1 MMVRTQ
7 TSAQRTNRIRTGTAQ
22 RARQVWRVCRIA
34 LPSIGLIGVASAC
47 TNMPEL
53 SFPEP
58 LRQPKAVPTED
69 GAAQDAIDGIRVEPT
84 PGVVIQ
90 RTILD
95 ARADELGK
103 ELAGEP
109 ITVSFHDVPLVAFIN
124 EVFAEQLGLAFHIGQ
139 SLQGRTDLVTLKLT
153 EPIPPGKLFAAAR
166 MVLQEYGIEI
176 VDKAGVL
183 SFVAQADFSGEV
195 PLIISGRAQP
205 EVPVTHRTVFQFVP
219 IKVADPGNVN
229 AMLSRI
235 FHRDELDANL
245 LGGRLLLRGTGS
257 VVAQAVD
264 VVDVLDQPLL
274 RGRYG
279 AIIAPALL
287 KVDELATDL
296 GRVLGAEGYSASTDI
311 HSGGGV
317 VLLPM
322 PNIDKLVVFAWDQST
337 LDHVEQ
343 WAALLDEQQRDEA
356 AEGIFSY
363 QVRNAQAESL
373 AEVLGGLLD
382 EGQLIVDK
390 NRNTL
395 LFRGARDQW
404 GQLLPVV
411 REMDVP
417 VPSVLIEVL
426 IAEVTLS
433 DETQSGIDFLFNSA
447 VRRFGLRGGT
457 RVSPTSSNFGLEA
470 RALSLVLDRAGQTRS
485 MLSAFYQDSKAVIRS
500 RPRLVVKSG
509 ETASLEVGN
518 EIPTITQT
526 ATGNENVI
534 GPINT
539 VQQVQYRRTG
549 VALMITPIV
558 QANGLVDLEAELTV
572 SEVRNTTAENRL
584 TPTILNR
591 TLSTSLTLRD
601 GGSLLMGGLISDN
614 RSDGQTGVPG
624 LAKLPGLGRLF
635 RVDTGQRDT
644 TEMVLMVI
652 PYVIADHAEGQAL
665 TERIKAALTLH
676 GRPSSAF
683 ATRALRRRECGVCEP
698 LPTCRG
704 P

>member
-1 MMVRTQ
+1 MYTLS
-7 TSAQRTNRIRTGTAQ
+7 SAQRTNRVRTGVAQ
-22 RARQVWRVCRIA
+22 RARRVWRVCRIA
-34 LPSIGLIGVASAC
+34 VPGIGLIGVASAC
-47 TNMPEL
+47 TNMPVL
-53 SFPEP
+53 PFPEP
-58 LRQPKAVPTED
+58 LRAPKTVSTDDTAAPDAV
-69 GAAQDAIDGIRVEPT
+69 QGIRVAPA

-90 RTILD
+90 RSILD
-95 ARADELGK
+95 ARADDLGS

-124 EVFAEQLGLAFHIGQ
+124 EVFAEQLGMAFHISQG
-139 SLQGRTDLVTLKLT
+139 LQDRTDLVTLKLT
-153 EPIPPGKLFAAAR
+153 EPTPPGELFAAAR
-166 MVLQEYGIEI
+166 MVLREYGVEI
-176 VDKAGVL
+176 VDKAGIL

-205 EVPVTHRTVFQFVP
+205 EVPVTHRPVFQLVP
-219 IKVADPGNVN
+219 IKVANP
-229 AMLSRI
+229 
-235 FHRDELDANL
+235 ANL
-245 LGGRLLLRGTGS
+245 RSLMASMFRREELAVAPQSDGRLLLRGAGS
-257 VVAQAVD
+257 LVAQAVE
-264 VVDVLDQPLL
+264 VIEVLDQPLL

-279 AIIAPALL
+279 AIIEPALL
-287 KVDELATDL
+287 NVNELAAGL
-296 GRVLGAEGYSASTDI
+296 ERVLGAEGYRATTNIDT
-311 HSGGGV
+311 GGAV

-322 PNIDKLVVFAWDQST
+322 ANINKLVVFAWDQST

-343 WAALLDEQQRDEA
+343 WAVLLDEKQHDAA

-363 QVRNAQAESL
+363 QVRNAQAESV
-373 AEVLGGLLD
+373 AEVLGGLLE

-395 LFRGARDQW
+395 LFRGAREQW

-433 DETQSGIDFLFNSA
+433 DETQSGIDFLFNGA
-447 VRRFGLRGGT
+447 VRRFGLQGGT
-457 RVSPTSSNFGLEA
+457 RASPTSSNFGLEA
-470 RALSLVLDRAGQTRS
+470 RALSLVLDRAGQTRA
-485 MLSAFYQDSKAVIRS
+485 MLSAFYTESKAVIRS

-509 ETASLEVGN
+509 DTASLEVGN

-526 ATGNENVI
+526 TRGNENVI

-549 VALMITPIV
+549 VALSITPIV
-558 QANGLVDLEAELTV
+558 QANGLVDLEADLTV
-572 SEVRNTTAENRL
+572 SEVRNTSAENRL

-601 GGSLLMGGLISDN
+601 GGSLLMGGLISDS
-614 RSDGQTGVPG
+614 RGGGQTGVPG
-624 LAKLPGLGRLF
+624 LARLPGLGRLF
-635 RVDTGQRDT
+635 RVDSDQHDT
-644 TEMVLMVI
+644 TELVLMVI

-676 GRPSSAF
+676 GAS
-683 ATRALRRRECGVCEP
+683 E
-698 LPTCRG
+698 
-704 P
+704 

>member
-1 MMVRTQ
+1 MYTLS
-7 TSAQRTNRIRTGTAQ
+7 SAQRTNRVRTGAAQ
-22 RARQVWRVCRIA
+22 RARRVWRVCRIA
-34 LPSIGLIGVASAC
+34 VPGIGLIGVASAC
-47 TNMPEL
+47 TNMPVL
-53 SFPEP
+53 PFPEP
-58 LRQPKAVPTED
+58 LRAPKTVSTDDTAAPDAV
-69 GAAQDAIDGIRVEPT
+69 QGIRVAPA

-90 RTILD
+90 RSILD
-95 ARADELGK
+95 ARADDLGS

-124 EVFAEQLGLAFHIGQ
+124 EVFAEQLGMAFHISQG
-139 SLQGRTDLVTLKLT
+139 LQDRTDLVTLKLT
-153 EPIPPGKLFAAAR
+153 EPTPPGELFAAAR
-166 MVLQEYGIEI
+166 MVLREYGIEI
-176 VDKAGVL
+176 VDKAGIL

-205 EVPVTHRTVFQFVP
+205 EVPVTHRPVFQLVP
-219 IKVADPGNVN
+219 IKVANP
-229 AMLSRI
+229 
-235 FHRDELDANL
+235 ANL
-245 LGGRLLLRGTGS
+245 RSLMASMFRREELAVAPQSDGRLLLRGAGS
-257 VVAQAVD
+257 LVAQAVE
-264 VVDVLDQPLL
+264 VIEVLDQPLL

-279 AIIAPALL
+279 AIIEPALL
-287 KVDELATDL
+287 NVNELATGL
-296 GRVLGAEGYSASTDI
+296 ERVLGAEGYSATTNVDI
-311 HSGGGV
+311 GGAV

-322 PNIDKLVVFAWDQST
+322 ANINKLVVFAWDQST

-343 WAALLDEQQRDEA
+343 WAVVLDEKQHDAA

-363 QVRNAQAESL
+363 QVRNAQAESV
-373 AEVLGGLLD
+373 AEVLGGLLE

-395 LFRGARDQW
+395 LFRGAREQW

-433 DETQSGIDFLFNSA
+433 DETQSGIDFLFNGA
-447 VRRFGLRGGT
+447 VRRFGLQGGT
-457 RVSPTSSNFGLEA
+457 RASPTSSNFGLEA
-470 RALSLVLDRAGQTRS
+470 RALSLVLDRAGQTRA
-485 MLSAFYQDSKAVIRS
+485 MLSAFYTESKAVIRS

-509 ETASLEVGN
+509 DTASLEVGN

-526 ATGNENVI
+526 TRGNENVI

-549 VALMITPIV
+549 VALSITPIV
-558 QANGLVDLEAELTV
+558 QANGLVDLEANLTV
-572 SEVRNTTAENRL
+572 SEVRNTSAENRL

-601 GGSLLMGGLISDN
+601 GGSLLMGGLISDS
-614 RSDGQTGVPG
+614 RGGGQTGVPG
-624 LAKLPGLGRLF
+624 LARLPGLGRLF
-635 RVDTGQRDT
+635 RVDSDQHDT
-644 TEMVLMVI
+644 TELVLMVI

-676 GRPSSAF
+676 GAS
-683 ATRALRRRECGVCEP
+683 E
-698 LPTCRG
+698 
-704 P
+704 

>member
-1 MMVRTQ
+1 MYTLS
-7 TSAQRTNRIRTGTAQ
+7 SAQRTNRVRTGVAQ
-22 RARQVWRVCRIA
+22 RARRVWRVCRIA
-34 LPSIGLIGVASAC
+34 VPGIGLIGVASAC
-47 TNMPEL
+47 TNMPVL
-53 SFPEP
+53 PFPEP
-58 LRQPKAVPTED
+58 LRAPKTVSTDDTAAPDAV
-69 GAAQDAIDGIRVEPT
+69 QGIRVAPA

-90 RTILD
+90 RSILD
-95 ARADELGK
+95 ARADDLGS

-124 EVFAEQLGLAFHIGQ
+124 EVFAEQLGMAFHISQG
-139 SLQGRTDLVTLKLT
+139 LQDRTDLVTLKLT
-153 EPIPPGKLFAAAR
+153 EPTPPGELFAAAR
-166 MVLQEYGIEI
+166 MVLREYGVEI
-176 VDKAGVL
+176 VDKAGIL

-205 EVPVTHRTVFQFVP
+205 EVPVTHRPVFQLVP
-219 IKVADPGNVN
+219 IKVANP
-229 AMLSRI
+229 
-235 FHRDELDANL
+235 ANL
-245 LGGRLLLRGTGS
+245 RSLMASMFRREELAVAPQSDGRLLLRGAGS
-257 VVAQAVD
+257 LVAQAVE
-264 VVDVLDQPLL
+264 VIEVLDQPLL

-279 AIIAPALL
+279 AIIEPALL
-287 KVDELATDL
+287 NVNELAAGL
-296 GRVLGAEGYSASTDI
+296 ERVLGAEGYRATTNIDT
-311 HSGGGV
+311 GGAV

-322 PNIDKLVVFAWDQST
+322 ANINKLVVFAWDQST

-343 WAALLDEQQRDEA
+343 WAVLLDEKQHDAA

-363 QVRNAQAESL
+363 QVRNAQAESV
-373 AEVLGGLLD
+373 AEVLGGLLE

-395 LFRGARDQW
+395 LFRGAREQW

-433 DETQSGIDFLFNSA
+433 DETQSGIDFLFNGA
-447 VRRFGLRGGT
+447 VRRFGLQGGT
-457 RVSPTSSNFGLEA
+457 RASPASSNFGLEA
-470 RALSLVLDRAGQTRS
+470 RALSLVLDRAGQTRA
-485 MLSAFYQDSKAVIRS
+485 MLSAFYTESKAVIRS

-509 ETASLEVGN
+509 DTASLEVGN

-549 VALMITPIV
+549 VALSITPIV
-558 QANGLVDLEAELTV
+558 QANGLVDLEANLTV
-572 SEVRNTTAENRL
+572 SEVRNTSAENRL

-601 GGSLLMGGLISDN
+601 GGSLLMGGLISDS
-614 RSDGQTGVPG
+614 RGGGQTGVPG
-624 LAKLPGLGRLF
+624 LARLPGLGRLF
-635 RVDTGQRDT
+635 RVDSDQHDT
-644 TEMVLMVI
+644 TELVLMVI

-676 GRPSSAF
+676 GAS
-683 ATRALRRRECGVCEP
+683 E
-698 LPTCRG
+698 
-704 P
+704 

>member
-1 MMVRTQ
+1 MRTQ
-7 TSAQRTNRIRTGTAQ
+7 RGVERTY
-22 RARQVWRVCRIA
+22 RARTKVARPSWRARPVLWA
-34 LPSIGLIGVASAC
+34 VVSSIGLVAVSAC
-47 TNMPEL
+47 TNLPEL
-53 SFPEP
+53 PFPEP
-58 LRQPKAVPTED
+58 LRQPKAEPAVE
-69 GAAQDAIDGIRVEPT
+69 AAVDATGFRVAPT

-90 RTILD
+90 RSISD
-95 ARADELGK
+95 AKAEGLGS

-124 EVFAEQLGLAFHIGQ
+124 EVFAEQLGMAFHISQ
-139 SLQGRTDLVTLKLT
+139 SLHGRNDLVTLKLT
-153 EPIPPGKLFAAAR
+153 EPIPPRELFAAAR
-166 MVLQEYGIEI
+166 MVLRDYGIEI
-176 VDKAGVL
+176 VDRAGIL
-183 SFVAQADFSGEV
+183 SFVTQADFSGDV

-219 IKVADPGNVN
+219 LKVADATNVQT
-229 AMLSRI
+229 MLSRM
-235 FHRDELDANL
+235 FSGHELTTYLELD
-245 LGGRLLLRGTGS
+245 GRLLLRGTGG
-257 VVAQAVD
+257 VVARAVG
-264 VVDVLDQPLL
+264 VIDVLDQPLL

-279 AIIAPALL
+279 AIVEPALL
-287 KVDELATDL
+287 KVDELARDL
-296 GRVLGAEGYSASTDI
+296 LRVLGAEGYSATMDL
-311 HSGGGV
+311 HGAV

-322 PNIDKLVVFAWDQST
+322 ASINKLVVFAWDQPT

-343 WAALLDEQQRDEA
+343 WAALLDEQRHDA
-356 AEGIFSY
+356 VAEGIFSY

-373 AEVLGGLLD
+373 VEALTGLLRD
-382 EGQLIVDK
+382 GELIVDK

-395 LFRGARDQW
+395 LFRGAREQW
-404 GQLLPVV
+404 RQLLPVV

-433 DETQSGIDFLFNSA
+433 DETQSGVDFLFNSA
-447 VRRFGLRGGT
+447 VQQFGLRGGT
-457 RVSPTSSNFGLEA
+457 RTSAARSNFGLEA
-470 RALSLVLDRAGQTRS
+470 RALSLVLDRAGQTRA

-509 ETASLEVGN
+509 NAASLQVGN
-518 EIPTITQT
+518 EIPTISQT
-526 ATGNENVI
+526 AIGNENIV

-539 VQQVQYRRTG
+539 VQQVQYRSTG
-549 VALMITPIV
+549 VALTITPIV
-558 QANGLVDLEAELTV
+558 QANGLVDLKADLTV
-572 SEVRNTTAENRL
+572 SEVRNVSAENRL

-601 GGSLLMGGLISDN
+601 GGSLLMGGLISDS
-614 RSDGQTGVPG
+614 RSHGQTGVPG

-635 RVDTGQRDT
+635 RVDSGQRDT

-676 GRPSSAF
+676 G
-683 ATRALRRRECGVCEP
+683 TIE
-698 LPTCRG
+698 
-704 P
+704 

>member
-1 MMVRTQ
+1 MYTLS
-7 TSAQRTNRIRTGTAQ
+7 SAQRTNRVRTGVAQ
-22 RARQVWRVCRIA
+22 RARRVWRLCRIA
-34 LPSIGLIGVASAC
+34 VPGIGLIGVASAC
-47 TNMPEL
+47 TNMPVL
-53 SFPEP
+53 PFPEP
-58 LRQPKAVPTED
+58 LRAPKTVSTDDTAAPDAV
-69 GAAQDAIDGIRVEPT
+69 QGIRVAPA

-90 RTILD
+90 RSILD
-95 ARADELGK
+95 ARADDLGS

-124 EVFAEQLGLAFHIGQ
+124 EVFAEQLGMAFHISQG
-139 SLQGRTDLVTLKLT
+139 LQDRTDLVTLKLT
-153 EPIPPGKLFAAAR
+153 EPTPPGELFAAAR
-166 MVLQEYGIEI
+166 MVLREYGIEI
-176 VDKAGVL
+176 VDKAGIL

-205 EVPVTHRTVFQFVP
+205 EVPVTHRPVFQLVP
-219 IKVADPGNVN
+219 IKVANP
-229 AMLSRI
+229 
-235 FHRDELDANL
+235 ANL
-245 LGGRLLLRGTGS
+245 RSLMASMFRREELAVAPQSDGRLLLRGAGS
-257 VVAQAVD
+257 LVAQAVE
-264 VVDVLDQPLL
+264 VIEVLDQPLL

-279 AIIAPALL
+279 AIIEPALL
-287 KVDELATDL
+287 NVGELATGL
-296 GRVLGAEGYSASTDI
+296 ERVLGAEGYSATTNVDI
-311 HSGGGV
+311 GGAV

-322 PNIDKLVVFAWDQST
+322 ANINKLVVFAWDQST

-343 WAALLDEQQRDEA
+343 WAVVLDEKQHDAA

-363 QVRNAQAESL
+363 QVRNAQAESV
-373 AEVLGGLLD
+373 AEVLGGLLE

-395 LFRGARDQW
+395 LFRGAREQW

-433 DETQSGIDFLFNSA
+433 DETQSGIDFLFNGA
-447 VRRFGLRGGT
+447 VRRFGLQGGT
-457 RVSPTSSNFGLEA
+457 RASPTSSNFGLEA
-470 RALSLVLDRAGQTRS
+470 RALSLVLDRAGQTRA
-485 MLSAFYQDSKAVIRS
+485 MLSAFYTESKAVIRS

-509 ETASLEVGN
+509 DTASLEVGN

-526 ATGNENVI
+526 TRGNENVI

-549 VALMITPIV
+549 VALSITPIV
-558 QANGLVDLEAELTV
+558 QANGLVDLEANLTV
-572 SEVRNTTAENRL
+572 SEVRNTSAENRL

-601 GGSLLMGGLISDN
+601 GGSLLMGGLISDS
-614 RSDGQTGVPG
+614 RGGGQTGVPG
-624 LAKLPGLGRLF
+624 LARLPGLGRLF
-635 RVDTGQRDT
+635 RVDSDQHDT
-644 TEMVLMVI
+644 TELVLMVI

-676 GRPSSAF
+676 GAS
-683 ATRALRRRECGVCEP
+683 E
-698 LPTCRG
+698 
-704 P
+704 

>member
-1 MMVRTQ
+1 MRMRTLSSAEQ
-7 TSAQRTNRIRTGTAQ
+7 TGLARI
-22 RARQVWRVCRIA
+22 WRLGRLAV
-34 LPSIGLIGVASAC
+34 SGIGLMAVASAC
-47 TNMPEL
+47 TNMPAMP
-53 SFPEP
+53 FPEP
-58 LRQPKAVPTED
+58 LRQPKTVPADADAALDAV
-69 GAAQDAIDGIRVEPT
+69 QGISVAPT

-90 RTILD
+90 RTISD
-95 ARADELGK
+95 AKADALGS

-124 EVFAEQLGLAFHIGQ
+124 EVFAEQLGMAFHIGQ
-139 SLQGRTDLVTLKLT
+139 DLQGRTDLVTLKLT
-153 EPIPPGKLFAAAR
+153 EPIPPSELFAAAR
-166 MVLQEYGIEI
+166 MVLREYGIEI
-176 VDKAGVL
+176 VDRAGIL
-183 SFVAQADFSGEV
+183 SFVAQADFSGDV

-219 IKVADPGNVN
+219 LKVANTANVETI
-229 AMLSRI
+229 LSSV
-235 FHRDELDANL
+235 FSSAELAAYVQLD
-245 LGGRLLLRGTGS
+245 GRLLLRGTGS

-264 VVDVLDQPLL
+264 IIDVLDQPLL

-279 AIIAPALL
+279 AIIEPASLE
-287 KVDELATDL
+287 VDELAKDLTRVLTTEGYGATTDL
-296 GRVLGAEGYSASTDI
+296 DR
-311 HSGGGV
+311 GGGAV

-322 PNIDKLVVFAWDQST
+322 VSINKLVVFAWDQPT
-337 LDHVEQ
+337 LDHVQQ
-343 WAALLDEQQRDEA
+343 WAALLDEQQRDA
-356 AEGIFSY
+356 VAEGIFSY

-373 AEVLGGLLD
+373 MEVLQGLLN

-390 NRNTL
+390 NRNML
-395 LFRGARDQW
+395 LFRGAGNQW
-404 GQLLPVV
+404 GQLLPVL
-411 REMDVP
+411 REMDEP

-433 DETQSGIDFLFNSA
+433 DETQSGVDFLFNSA

-457 RVSPTSSNFGLEA
+457 RTSAARSNFGLEA
-470 RALSLVLDRAGQTRS
+470 RALSLVLDRAGQTRA
-485 MLSAFYQDSKAVIRS
+485 MLSAFYSDSKAVIRS

-509 ETASLEVGN
+509 DTANLEVGN

-526 ATGNENVI
+526 AVGNENVV

-549 VALMITPIV
+549 VALTITPIV
-558 QANGLVDLEAELTV
+558 QANGLVDLQAELTV

-591 TLSTSLTLRD
+591 TLATSLTLRD
-601 GGSLLMGGLISDN
+601 GGSLLMGGLISDS
-614 RSDGQTGVPG
+614 RSGGQTGVPG

-635 RVDTGQRDT
+635 RVDSGQRDT

-665 TERIKAALTLH
+665 TERIKAAMEASDT
-676 GRPSSAF
+676 F
-683 ATRALRRRECGVCEP
+683 K
-698 LPTCRG
+698 
-704 P
+704 

>member
-1 MMVRTQ
+1 MRVRTK
-7 TSAQRTNRIRTGTAQ
+7 TSAQRTNRVRTGAAQ
-22 RARQVWRVCRIA
+22 GARRVWRVCRIA
-34 LPSIGLIGVASAC
+34 VPSIALIGAASAC
-47 TNMPEL
+47 TTTPEL
-53 SFPEP
+53 PFPEP
-58 LRQPKAVPTED
+58 LRQPKAVPTEG
-69 GAAQDAIDGIRVEPT
+69 GALEAVEGLRVAPT

-95 ARADELGK
+95 ARADELGS

-124 EVFAEQLGLAFHIGQ
+124 EVFAEQLGMAFHIGPG
-139 SLQGRTDLVTLKLT
+139 LQGRTDLVTLRLT
-153 EPIPPGKLFAAAR
+153 EPIPPGELFAAAR
-166 MVLQEYGIEI
+166 MVLRDYGIEI
-176 VDKAGVL
+176 VDEAGIL
-183 SFVAQADFSGEV
+183 SFVAQADFSVKV

-205 EVPVTHRTVFQFVP
+205 EVPITHRTVFQFMP
-219 IKVADPGNVN
+219 IKVANPGNVKT
-229 AMLSRI
+229 MLSRI
-235 FHRDELDANL
+235 FHRDELVANVQ
-245 LGGRLLLRGTGS
+245 GGRLLLRGTGS
-257 VVAQAVD
+257 VVAQAID

-279 AIIAPALL
+279 AIIQPALL
-287 KVDELATDL
+287 KVTELATDL
-296 GRVLGAEGYSASTDI
+296 TRVLSAEGYSASTDM
-311 HSGGGV
+311 HGGGGV

-322 PNIDKLVVFAWDQST
+322 VNINKLVVFAWDQST

-343 WAALLDEQQRDEA
+343 WAALLDEQQPDAA

-363 QVRNAQAESL
+363 QVRNAQAESV

-404 GQLLPVV
+404 RQLLPVV

-433 DETQSGIDFLFNSA
+433 DETQSGIDFLFNGA
-447 VRRFGLRGGT
+447 VRRFGLQGGT
-457 RVSPTSSNFGLEA
+457 RASPTSGNFGLEA
-470 RALSLVLDRAGQTRS
+470 RALSLVLDRAGQTRA
-485 MLSAFYQDSKAVIRS
+485 MLSAFYTESKAVIRS

-509 ETASLEVGN
+509 DTANLEVGN
-518 EIPTITQT
+518 EIPTISQT
-526 ATGNENVI
+526 TTGNENVI

-549 VALMITPIV
+549 VALSITPIV
-558 QANGLVDLEAELTV
+558 QANGLVDLEADLTV
-572 SEVRNTTAENRL
+572 SEVRNTSAENRL

-601 GGSLLMGGLISDN
+601 GGSLLMGGLISDS
-614 RSDGQTGVPG
+614 RGGGQTGVPG

-635 RVDTGQRDT
+635 RVDSDQHDT
-644 TEMVLMVI
+644 TELVLMVI

-665 TERIKAALTLH
+665 TERIQAALTLH
-676 GRPSSAF
+676 GTS
-683 ATRALRRRECGVCEP
+683 E
-698 LPTCRG
+698 
-704 P
+704 

>member
-1 MMVRTQ
+1 MRTQ
-7 TSAQRTNRIRTGTAQ
+7 RGVERTY
-22 RARQVWRVCRIA
+22 RARTKVARPSWRARPVLWA
-34 LPSIGLIGVASAC
+34 VVSSIGLVAVSAC

-53 SFPEP
+53 PFPEP
-58 LRQPKAVPTED
+58 LRQPKAEPAVE
-69 GAAQDAIDGIRVEPT
+69 AALDATGIRVAPT

-90 RTILD
+90 RSISD
-95 ARADELGK
+95 AKAKSLGS

-124 EVFAEQLGLAFHIGQ
+124 EVFAEQLGMSFHISQ
-139 SLQGRTDLVTLKLT
+139 SLQGRNDLVTLKLT
-153 EPIPPGKLFAAAR
+153 EPIPPSELFAAAR
-166 MVLQEYGIEI
+166 MVLRDYGIEI
-176 VDKAGVL
+176 VDRAGIL
-183 SFVAQADFSGEV
+183 SFVTQADFSGDV

-219 IKVADPGNVN
+219 LKVADSSNVRT
-229 AMLSRI
+229 MLSRM
-235 FHRDELDANL
+235 FSGRELTTHLELD
-245 LGGRLLLRGTGS
+245 GRLLLRGTGG
-257 VVAQAVD
+257 VVAQAVGII
-264 VVDVLDQPLL
+264 DVLDQPLL

-279 AIIAPALL
+279 AIVEPALL
-287 KVDELATDL
+287 KVDELARDL
-296 GRVLGAEGYSASTDI
+296 VRVLGAEGYGATTDM
-311 HSGGGV
+311 HSGGGAV

-322 PNIDKLVVFAWDQST
+322 ASINKLVVFAWDQPT

-343 WAALLDEQQRDEA
+343 WAALLDEQQHDA
-356 AEGIFSY
+356 VAEGIFSY

-373 AEVLGGLLD
+373 VEALKGLMRD
-382 EGQLIVDK
+382 GELIVDK

-395 LFRGARDQW
+395 LFRGAREQW
-404 GQLLPVV
+404 RQLLPVV

-433 DETQSGIDFLFNSA
+433 DETQSGVDFLFNSA

-457 RVSPTSSNFGLEA
+457 RTGAARSNFGLEA
-470 RALSLVLDRAGQTRS
+470 RALSLVLDRAGQTRA

-509 ETASLEVGN
+509 NAANLQVGN
-518 EIPTITQT
+518 EIPTISQT
-526 ATGNENVI
+526 AIGNENVI

-549 VALMITPIV
+549 VALTITPIV

-572 SEVRNTTAENRL
+572 SEVRNTSAENRL

-601 GGSLLMGGLISDN
+601 GGSLLMGGLISDS

-635 RVDTGQRDT
+635 RVDSGQRDT

-676 GRPSSAF
+676 G
-683 ATRALRRRECGVCEP
+683 TIE
-698 LPTCRG
+698 
-704 P
+704 

>member
-1 MMVRTQ
+1 MYTLS
-7 TSAQRTNRIRTGTAQ
+7 SAQRTNRVRTGAAQ
-22 RARQVWRVCRIA
+22 RARRVWRVCRIA
-34 LPSIGLIGVASAC
+34 VPGIGLIGVASAC
-47 TNMPEL
+47 TNMPVL
-53 SFPEP
+53 PFPEP
-58 LRQPKAVPTED
+58 LRAPKTVPTED
-69 GAAQDAIDGIRVEPT
+69 AAAPDAVQGIRVAPA

-90 RTILD
+90 RSILD
-95 ARADELGK
+95 ARADDLGS

-124 EVFAEQLGLAFHIGQ
+124 EVFAEQLGMAFHISQG
-139 SLQGRTDLVTLKLT
+139 LQDRTDLVTLKLT
-153 EPIPPGKLFAAAR
+153 EPTPPGELFAAAR
-166 MVLQEYGIEI
+166 VVLREYGIEI
-176 VDKAGVL
+176 VDKAGIL

-205 EVPVTHRTVFQFVP
+205 EVPITHRPVFQLVP
-219 IKVADPGNVN
+219 IKVANP
-229 AMLSRI
+229 
-235 FHRDELDANL
+235 ANL
-245 LGGRLLLRGTGS
+245 RSLMASMFRREELAVAPQSDGRLLLRGAGS
-257 VVAQAVD
+257 LVAQAVE
-264 VVDVLDQPLL
+264 VIEVLDQPLL

-279 AIIAPALL
+279 AIIEPALL
-287 KVDELATDL
+287 NVDELATGL
-296 GRVLGAEGYSASTDI
+296 ERVLGAEGYRATTNVDT
-311 HSGGGV
+311 GGAV

-322 PNIDKLVVFAWDQST
+322 ANINKLVVFAWDQST

-343 WAALLDEQQRDEA
+343 WAVVLDEQQHDAA

-363 QVRNAQAESL
+363 QVRNAQAESV
-373 AEVLGGLLD
+373 AEVLGELLE

-395 LFRGARDQW
+395 LFRGAREQW

-433 DETQSGIDFLFNSA
+433 DETQSGIDFLFNGA
-447 VRRFGLRGGT
+447 VRRFGLQGGT
-457 RVSPTSSNFGLEA
+457 RASPTSSNFGLEA
-470 RALSLVLDRAGQTRS
+470 RALSLVLDRAGQTRA
-485 MLSAFYQDSKAVIRS
+485 MLSAFYTESKAVIRS

-509 ETASLEVGN
+509 DTASLEVGN

-526 ATGNENVI
+526 TRGNENVI

-549 VALMITPIV
+549 VALSITPIV
-558 QANGLVDLEAELTV
+558 QANGLVDLEADLTV
-572 SEVRNTTAENRL
+572 SEVRNTSAENRL

-601 GGSLLMGGLISDN
+601 GGSLLMGGLISDS
-614 RSDGQTGVPG
+614 RGGGQTGVPG
-624 LAKLPGLGRLF
+624 LARLPGLGRLF
-635 RVDTGQRDT
+635 RVDSDQHDT
-644 TEMVLMVI
+644 TELVLMVI

-676 GRPSSAF
+676 GAS
-683 ATRALRRRECGVCEP
+683 E
-698 LPTCRG
+698 
-704 P
+704 

>member
-1 MMVRTQ
+1 MYTLN
-7 TSAQRTNRIRTGTAQ
+7 SAQQIDRVWTGAAQ
-22 RARQVWRVCRIA
+22 RVRRVCRITV
-34 LPSIGLIGVASAC
+34 LSIGLIGVASAC
-47 TNMPEL
+47 TNMPDL
-53 SFPEP
+53 PFPEP
-58 LRQPKAVPTED
+58 LRAPKTVPMDD
-69 GAAQDAIDGIRVEPT
+69 GAAPDVEGIRVSPT

-95 ARADELGK
+95 ARADDLGS

-124 EVFAEQLGLAFHIGQ
+124 EVFAEQLGMAFHIGQ
-139 SLQGRTDLVTLKLT
+139 GLRDRTDLVTLKLT
-153 EPIPPGKLFAAAR
+153 QPTPPSELFAAAR
-166 MVLQEYGIEI
+166 MVLREYGVEI
-176 VDKAGVL
+176 VDKAGIL

-205 EVPVTHRTVFQFVP
+205 QVPVTHRTVFQLVP
-219 IKVADPGNVN
+219 IKVVNPVNVKT
-229 AMLSRI
+229 MLTSMFR
-235 FHRDELDANL
+235 RDDLSASAQID
-245 LGGRLLLRGTGS
+245 GRLLLRGTGS

-264 VVDVLDQPLL
+264 AVDVLDQPLL

-279 AIIAPALL
+279 AIIEPALL
-287 KVDELATDL
+287 KVDELATVL
-296 GRVLGAEGYSASTDI
+296 TRVLGAEGYGATTDV
-311 HSGGGV
+311 HGGGAV

-322 PNIDKLVVFAWDQST
+322 ANINKLVVFAWDQST

-343 WAALLDEQQRDEA
+343 WAVLLDEQQHDAA

-363 QVRNAQAESL
+363 QVRNAQAESV

-395 LFRGARDQW
+395 LFRGAREQW

-433 DETQSGIDFLFNSA
+433 DETQSGIDFLFNGA
-447 VRRFGLRGGT
+447 VRRFGLQGGT
-457 RVSPTSSNFGLEA
+457 RASPASSNFGLEA
-470 RALSLVLDRAGQTRS
+470 RALSLVLDRAGQTRA
-485 MLSAFYQDSKAVIRS
+485 MLSAFYAESKAVIRS

-509 ETASLEVGN
+509 DTANLEVGN

-526 ATGNENVI
+526 TRGNENVV

-549 VALMITPIV
+549 VALSITPIV
-558 QANGLVDLEAELTV
+558 QANGLVDLEADLTV
-572 SEVRNTTAENRL
+572 SEVRNTSAENRL

-601 GGSLLMGGLISDN
+601 GGSLLMGGLISDS
-614 RSDGQTGVPG
+614 RSGGQTGVPG

-635 RVDTGQRDT
+635 RVDGDQHDT
-644 TEMVLMVI
+644 TELVLMVI

-676 GRPSSAF
+676 GASK
-683 ATRALRRRECGVCEP
+683 
-698 LPTCRG
+698 
-704 P
+704 